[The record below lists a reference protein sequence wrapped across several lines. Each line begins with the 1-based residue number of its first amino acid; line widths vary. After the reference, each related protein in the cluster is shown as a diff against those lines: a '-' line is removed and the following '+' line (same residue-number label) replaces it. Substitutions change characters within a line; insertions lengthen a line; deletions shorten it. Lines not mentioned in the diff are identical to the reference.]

1 MNLNLMVISSRNN
14 LPKRKDGAYAVNL
27 EQYESIGNDLIA
39 LYANSNNIIYSD
51 SFRVEHVPKEI

>member
-1 MNLNLMVISSRNN
+1 MNLNLMVINSRNN

-27 EQYESIGNDLIA
+27 EQYESIGTDLIA

-51 SFRVEHVPKEI
+51 SFRVEHVSKEI